1 MLTKTVIQPS
11 SGWAPIDL
19 RELASHRELLYFLT
33 WRDIKVRYKQTVLG
47 AAWAVL
53 QPLMMMAI
61 FSVFFGRWAKIPSDG
76 IAHPIFFYTGLLPW
90 LYFANSVSNAS
101 SSLIG
106 DSKLITKVYFPRVFI
121 PMGATL
127 AALLDYGI
135 ALALSSVMLAWYG
148 ITPDAGIL
156 LLPALVPIFF
166 LAATGAG
173 MLLSALNVQYRDVR
187 YAIPFVIQ
195 IGLFLSLVIFPASV
209 IPQSY
214 RWMIYLNPMAG
225 VVEAHRAAILPGVD
239 VDAGAL
245 AISAASTAVL
255 FVVGAFYFKR
265 VERSFADVI

>member
-1 MLTKTVIQPS
+1 
-11 SGWAPIDL
+11 
-19 RELASHRELLYFLT
+19 
-33 WRDIKVRYKQTVLG
+33 
-47 AAWAVL
+47 
-53 QPLMMMAI
+53 
-61 FSVFFGRWAKIPSDG
+61 
-76 IAHPIFFYTGLLPW
+76 
-90 LYFANSVSNAS
+90 
-101 SSLIG
+101 
-106 DSKLITKVYFPRVFI
+106 
-121 PMGATL
+121 L